1 MKEKKVVLQ
10 RDWSDKIA
18 LCCQFQRP
26 LCCSS
31 GQLKGNWIEEVEEY
45 VAILI
50 ANKQRGRHVEVWSVR
65 MWKVSEGRISF
76 QNRPKYFCN
85 GSICF
90 RWNDSVLGYEWFRFV
105 DLRCWM
111 FVWNCFSCQNINSTI
126 FRIKY
131 RLWGGEFGIKDEW
144 KSPQRRIS

>member
-1 MKEKKVVLQ
+1 MKEKMVLQ

-65 MWKVSEGRISF
+65 M
-76 QNRPKYFCN
+76 
-85 GSICF
+85 
-90 RWNDSVLGYEWFRFV
+90 
-105 DLRCWM
+105 
-111 FVWNCFSCQNINSTI
+111 
-126 FRIKY
+126 
-131 RLWGGEFGIKDEW
+131 
-144 KSPQRRIS
+144 